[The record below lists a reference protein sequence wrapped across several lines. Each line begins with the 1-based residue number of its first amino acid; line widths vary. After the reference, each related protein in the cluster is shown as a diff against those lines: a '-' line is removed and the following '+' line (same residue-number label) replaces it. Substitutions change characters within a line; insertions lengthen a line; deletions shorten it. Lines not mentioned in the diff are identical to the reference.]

1 MEFIERFSYI
11 KKCAKNTRL
20 QRRMTVNGTI
30 RNGSEPNN
38 RIDEIHMRHD
48 LDYKDAD
55 EGRGTRLEADEA
67 MLRS

>member
-1 MEFIERFSYI
+1 
-11 KKCAKNTRL
+11 
-20 QRRMTVNGTI
+20 MTVNGTI